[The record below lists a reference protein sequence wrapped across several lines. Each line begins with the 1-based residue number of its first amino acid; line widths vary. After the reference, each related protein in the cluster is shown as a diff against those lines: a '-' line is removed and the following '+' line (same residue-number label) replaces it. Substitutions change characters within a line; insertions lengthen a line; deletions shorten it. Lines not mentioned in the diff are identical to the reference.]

1 MIDPGLIVT
10 VVVVLVVATAA
21 IFPGFCGY
29 VASTKGR
36 SIKAWVL
43 LGIFFGPIVLLATSP
58 RSGPRRRRR
67 TGWKTCGTNP
77 ATMYPA

>member
-10 VVVVLVVATAA
+10 AVVVMVVATVA

-29 VASTKGR
+29 VANTKGR

-43 LGIFFGPIVLLATSP
+43 LGIFFGPVALLAIVGATP
-58 RSGPRRRRR
+58 RWDEMASKPLPEAG
-67 TGWKTCGTNP
+67 
-77 ATMYPA
+77 